1 MLQTLQN
8 WWQNDPLA
16 HEWLYSLLLVPAL
29 LLMRSILVGLHFR
42 RRPQLSI
49 EEKRRL
55 MVVSRNMTLIACII
69 GLFAVWA
76 TQIQTFALSMVAL
89 AAATVLATKEL
100 IMCLSGSLL
109 RAVTKQYSVGDYI
122 EINHIRGRVVDINL
136 FNTLMMQIGP
146 NPQIGQLSGKTVSFP
161 NSLLLSFPVQ
171 RDNILGRFLVHT
183 LEIPVPIHLDSD
195 AIVPPLEAV
204 LNVRCAPY
212 AADAAAYLEN
222 VQERQLF
229 ITPAAEPRI
238 SRVPDND
245 KTYKLVVRF
254 ASPVAKRLEIQQAVL
269 DEFIRI
275 QYRLLNPG
283 KSLPETSREAT

>member
-1 MLQTLQN
+1 MMLDTLHT
-8 WWQNDPLA
+8 WWQNRPFSD
-16 HEWLYSLLLVPAL
+16 EWLYSLLLIPTL
-29 LLMRSILVGLHFR
+29 LILRSVLLKLHFR
-42 RRPQLSI
+42 SRPHLDI

-55 MVVSRNMTLIACII
+55 LVVSRNMTLIACLL

-109 RAVTKQYSVGDYI
+109 RAMTKQYSVGDFI

-146 NPQIGQLSGKTVSFP
+146 HPQIGQLSGKTVSFP

-171 RDNILGRFLVHT
+171 RDNILGRFVVHT
-183 LEIPVPIHLDSD
+183 FDIPVPIHLDSD
-195 AIVPPLEAV
+195 ALVPPLAAVLQEKCAPFAAEAAAHLEAV
-204 LNVRCAPY
+204 
-212 AADAAAYLEN
+212 
-222 VQERQLF
+222 QEQQLF
-229 ITPAAEPRI
+229 ITPAAEARI

-245 KTYKLVVRF
+245 KNYILVVRF

-269 DEFIRI
+269 DEFIRL
-275 QYRLLNPG
+275 QHRLLKPH
-283 KSLPETSREAT
+283 